1 MNMRTTTSPIRPKL
15 PARALG
21 FTLSELMVS
30 LALTGVLAALA
41 LPSYQ
46 AQQRQARRTDA
57 HSALLQLQLD
67 QARWRG
73 TQATHASELSS
84 LGWPSD
90 RSPAGHYRITIE
102 NALAE
107 GYTLLATPLG
117 AQAADTACNPMRLQ
131 LQDTATV
138 VLSAGADENADPKRC
153 WRQ

>member
-1 MNMRTTTSPIRPKL
+1 MRTTKPPKRPF
-15 PARALG
+15 PFARTLG

-30 LALTGVLAALA
+30 LALMGVLAALA
-41 LPSYQ
+41 WPAYQ
-46 AQQRQARRTDA
+46 AQKRQARRIDA
-57 HSALLQLQLD
+57 QSALLQLQLD
-67 QARWRG
+67 QARWRS
-73 TQATHASELSS
+73 TQATHASDLSS

-117 AQAADTACNPMRLQ
+117 TQAADAACNPMRLQ
-131 LQDTATV
+131 LQHTATV
-138 VLSAGADENADPKRC
+138 VLSAGADVSGDPKRC